1 MRHHKTRWLLLLLLL
16 VPLLLVGLYAV
27 SGLEFLPWAHYRS
40 ISAWSEEEVH
50 YQVKVVP
57 APDSTYRVVV
67 FAPKTSHQTGITW
80 LGDSVQIGR
89 YNDAFYRL
97 RAEGD
102 LFGFDT
108 SIISV
113 SGNRLIPHRAG
124 TSPLYVR
131 LPAGIDT
138 LSVTVEATL
147 AVYGESKAVR

>member
-97 RAEGD
+97 RAEG
-102 LFGFDT
+102 
-108 SIISV
+108 
-113 SGNRLIPHRAG
+113 AG